1 MIIGITGSFGAG
13 KGAVVDY
20 LVREKGFADYSAR
33 AFIVDEIKFRGLP
46 VNRDTMADVA
56 NDLRQKHE
64 PTYIVESLYTKA
76 KERGGDAV
84 IESLRAV
91 AEARLI
97 KKLGGVVL
105 GIDAPP
111 EVRYERAV
119 ARGSETDRVPYEEWL
134 QQEIRESNPDDP
146 TKQDIFGAL
155 RESDVII
162 ENKGSLK
169 ELYEKIDQML
179 KKERMGS

>member
-1 MIIGITGSFGAG
+1 MIIGLTGSFGAG

-33 AFIVDEIKFRGLP
+33 AFIADEIKFRGLP
-46 VNRDTMADVA
+46 VNRDTLAQTA

-64 PTYIVESLYTKA
+64 PTYIIESLYNRA

-91 AEARLI
+91 AEVRII
-97 KKLGGVVL
+97 KKLGGIVL

-111 EVRYERAV
+111 ELRYKRAV
-119 ARGSETDRVPYEEWL
+119 SRGSETDAVPYEEWL

-155 RESDVII
+155 READVVIKN
-162 ENKGSLK
+162 EASLQ

-179 KKERMGS
+179 KEQRMG

>member
-20 LVREKGFADYSAR
+20 LVREKGFGDYSAR
-33 AFIVDEIKFRGLP
+33 AFITDEIKFRELP
-46 VNRDTMADVA
+46 VNRDTMAEVA

-64 PTYIVESLYTKA
+64 PTYIIESLYTKA
-76 KERGGDAV
+76 KDRGGDAV

-91 AEARLI
+91 AEVRLI

-111 EVRYERAV
+111 ELRYERAV
-119 ARGSETDRVPYEEWL
+119 ARGSETDKVPYEEWL
-134 QQEIRESNPDDP
+134 QQEIRESNPNDP
-146 TKQDIFGAL
+146 TKQDIFGSL
-155 RESDVII
+155 READIVI
-162 ENKGSLK
+162 ENKGSLQ
-169 ELYEKIDQML
+169 ELYEKIDEML
-179 KKERMGS
+179 KEQRLG